1 MSKANI
7 AFFILYIVLILTGI
21 VFSATQLNDI
31 YDYEFPDK
39 IESGKLMRMKHGCFY
54 LPKGYNSKKQYPLVI
69 TLHPMSTGEETFIYS
84 NNLTDYADKR
94 GYILLAVRATKLV
107 WEEEPDSGTIL
118 KMASVIK
125 TKLPINKKRI
135 LLTGFSS
142 GGHFTLTML
151 LYNRRFFTSETL
163 FTAFAA
169 GGGGAGYELGI
180 MMGKNR
186 TPNPKTPGY
195 IYWGIKEPGVPGKEV
210 SEYLLNH
217 GWNIVANEHPGH
229 HFVPD
234 GEFERIFDWFDN
246 LELN

>member
-1 MSKANI
+1 MSKKQLSLLML
-7 AFFILYIVLILTGI
+7 FFAVITACIVYP
-21 VFSATQLNDI
+21 ATKLNDI
-31 YDYEFPDK
+31 YDYELPDK

-54 LPKGYNSKKQYPLVI
+54 LPKGFNSQSRYPLVI
-69 TLHPMSTGEETFIYS
+69 TLHTMSTGEETFIYS

-94 GYILLAVRATKLV
+94 GYILLAVRATKLF
-107 WEEEPDSGTIL
+107 WEEEPDSHTII

-125 TKLPINKKRI
+125 KNLPINKKRI

-180 MMGKNR
+180 IMQNNR
-186 TPNPKTPGY
+186 TPEPRTPGY
-195 IYWGIKEPGVPGKEV
+195 IYWGKKEPGVPGKEV
-210 SEYLLNH
+210 SAYLLDH
-217 GWNIVANEHPGH
+217 GWNITTEEHPGH
-229 HFVPD
+229 HYVPEGGFD
-234 GEFERIFDWFDN
+234 RIFDWFDN
-246 LELN
+246 LEL